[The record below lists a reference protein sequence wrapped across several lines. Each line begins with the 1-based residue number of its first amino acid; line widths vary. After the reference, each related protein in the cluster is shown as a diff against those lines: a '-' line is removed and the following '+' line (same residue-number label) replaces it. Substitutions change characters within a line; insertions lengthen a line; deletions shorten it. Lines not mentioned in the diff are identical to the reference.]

1 MGGYSLR
8 GSFMSYGRAYAF
20 STLAVAIVLALPA
33 YGQSVISTRSGV
45 VHFFEGAVYLGD
57 QPLEPHLGKFPCMPE
72 GAQLRTAQGR
82 AEVLLTPGVFLRMGE
97 SSTIRLV
104 ANDLA
109 DTRVELLAGS
119 AIVDSEEPSSGT
131 SVTLIYKDWKVR
143 FLQKGIYRIDSEPP
157 RLLVRQGEVEV
168 SAGATGTPVSVKQ
181 GMGLPFAAVLVPER
195 SIDAP
200 TDSLANWADGRGE
213 SIAAD
218 NAITAQ
224 IDEDPAS
231 RTYGIGSDGFAYF
244 PLIGATP
251 LGLGSSSLYSSY
263 TPYQSGFNSI
273 YLPGYTYRPL
283 ILGLRLG
290 GYGAYRGYVPSRPW
304 RPGFSSGIGTIVPGS
319 RTPIAPARPVTRGGF
334 HPAHR

>member
-1 MGGYSLR
+1 
-8 GSFMSYGRAYAF
+8 
-20 STLAVAIVLALPA
+20 
-33 YGQSVISTRSGV
+33 
-45 VHFFEGAVYLGD
+45 
-57 QPLEPHLGKFPCMPE
+57 MPE

-131 SVTLIYKDWKVR
+131 SVTLVYKDWKVR
-143 FLQKGIYRIDSEPP
+143 SVQKGVYRIDSEPP

-168 SAGATGTPVSVKQ
+168 SSGAAGTPVSVKQ
-181 GMGLPFAAVLVPER
+181 GMNLPFAAVLVPER

-200 TDSLANWADGRGE
+200 TDSLANWADGRGQ

-231 RTYGIGSDGFAYF
+231 RPYGIGSDSFAYF

-251 LGLGSSSLYSSY
+251 LGLGSSGLYSSY
-263 TPYQSGFNSI
+263 TTPYQSGFNSI

-290 GYGAYRGYVPSRPW
+290 GYGGYSGYNSGYRGYVPSSPW
-304 RPGFSSGIGTIVPGS
+304 RAGIPPRVGA
-319 RTPIAPARPVTRGGF
+319 IAPAPRAPVSPARPVPVTRGGF